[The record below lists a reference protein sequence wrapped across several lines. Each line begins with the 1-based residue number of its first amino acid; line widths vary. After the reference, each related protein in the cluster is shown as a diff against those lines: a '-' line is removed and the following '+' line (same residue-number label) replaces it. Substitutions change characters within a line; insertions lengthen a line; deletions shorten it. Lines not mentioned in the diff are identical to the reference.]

1 VLIEDTDLRQ
11 WVRRVAEGKA
21 SRRHFLRTM
30 LGLGLSGPFVAHLLA
45 TYAPAATPSG
55 RTAAAAVTPTKRGG
69 GGRLRLL
76 WWQAPTILNA
86 HLAAGQKDSDAS
98 RLVCEPLAAFNP
110 DGEFVPILAEEIP
123 SFENGDLARDG
134 TSVTWH
140 LKGDVIW
147 HDGKPFT
154 ADDVIFTW
162 EYAAD
167 PATAAVTTTSYQNI
181 LRIDRLTDHTVK
193 VVFKEPT
200 PIWYEPF
207 FGVRGYILPKH
218 LFAEYRGQNSRN
230 APYNLKPV
238 GTGPYQIV
246 EFKPGDVVLYG
257 INSHY
262 HVPNRPFF
270 DTVELK
276 GGGDA
281 TSAARAVIQTGE
293 YDYAWN
299 MQVEKEVIE
308 RIERQGGRGKV
319 FIFPGASVEHL
330 QINRTDPWTEVD
342 GERSSLKVPH
352 PFLTDLRVRQAYNVA
367 VDRRTIAAQLY
378 GLAGQPTS
386 NFLNSPKR
394 FQSPNTRWEFN
405 AEKAAQLLDQA
416 GWRRGNDGF
425 RVKDGRR
432 MKLVYQTSTNPVR
445 QKTQAIVKKTF
456 EQIGVEVELKAVNAG
471 VYFSSDAG
479 NPDTYSH
486 FYTDIQMYNTGPGS
500 PDPQAYL
507 RQFVTWEISQKA
519 NNWAGRN
526 IVRWSNAEFDRLW
539 KQAEAELDPAQRAA
553 LFIQMN
559 DLLIDDVVVI
569 PIVWRNGVSAV
580 SHKLHGMELTSWDSN
595 LWNLAYWYRE
605 A

>member
-21 SRRHFLRTM
+21 SRRHFLRTL

-45 TYAPAATPSG
+45 TSAPAATPSG
-55 RTAAAAVTPTKRGG
+55 RTAAAASTPTKRGG

-76 WWQAPTILNA
+76 WWQAPTILNG
-86 HLAAGQKDSDAS
+86 HLAAGTKDYDAA
-98 RLVCEPLAAFNP
+98 RVVYEPLAAFNP

-123 SFENGDLARDG
+123 SFENGGLTPDG
-134 TSVTWH
+134 TSVTWR
-140 LKGDVIW
+140 LKKGVVW
-147 HDGKPFT
+147 HDEKPFT
-154 ADDVIFTW
+154 AEDVIFTW

-167 PATAAVTTTSYQNI
+167 PATAATTTNSYQHI
-181 LRIDRLTDHTVK
+181 LRIDKLNDYALK

-200 PIWYEPF
+200 PLWYDPF
-207 FGVRGYILPKH
+207 FGGRGHILPKH
-218 LFAEYRGQNSRN
+218 LFAEYKGQNSRN

-238 GTGPYQIV
+238 GTGPYRIV
-246 EFKPGDVVLYG
+246 EFKPGDVVLYE
-257 INSHY
+257 INPHY

-299 MQVEKEVIE
+299 IQAEKDVLE

-319 FIFPGASVEHL
+319 LIFPGAFVEHIQL
-330 QINRTDPWTEVD
+330 NRTDPWIEID

-352 PFLTDLRVRQAYNVA
+352 PFLTELLVRQAYNVA

-378 GLAGQPTS
+378 GPAGQPTS

-405 AEKAAQLLDQA
+405 PEKAAQLLDQA
-416 GWRRGNDGF
+416 GWRRGNAGV
-425 RVKDGRR
+425 RSKDGRR
-432 MKLVYQTSTNPVR
+432 MKLVYQTSINPVR
-445 QKTQAIVKKTF
+445 QKSQAIVKKTF

-471 VYFSSDAG
+471 VYFSSDPG

-507 RQFVTWEISQKA
+507 QQFVSWEIAQKA

-539 KQAEAELDPAQRAA
+539 KQAEAELDPVKRAS

-559 DLLIDDVVVI
+559 DLLIADVVVI
-569 PIVWRNGVSAV
+569 PVVWRNGVSAV

-605 A
+605 V